1 MKQRLENLLEKNR
14 FSSEL
19 DGFYTRLIRA
29 RLDKDDPIDI
39 TFRYFK
45 PHSQPY
51 YSVLRPV
58 FLNQL
63 SGAEVFSCFSPLLV
77 RDGLLSLAYFFH
89 RYPAPPAGDEDSF
102 FIVNR
107 RFAPF
112 VPMAWKDHVAYYS
125 LTPANTARQGLAEKN
140 DVYLILTPIDERQ
153 CSLEFLRDR
162 LQRLRDTLGAR
173 LPDMRFHVVTLLTT
187 TMARDFQDVE
197 AKSQYFFKSVM
208 EIREHLGVNI
218 LSVSWDELQSRN
230 LQDSHFLDLNEHDFY
245 YSDSFVTHHLLS
257 HGARPLQLDDSPP
270 LTPELWIDASLY
282 HGYGLYIS
290 EGDTDL
296 DKKRRHV
303 ADELSRFLSTDLYR
317 NEERAFIENPKS
329 FFLGGL
335 KFCPLSFETLIHSL
349 AQELK
354 KNCARVAD
362 SKHEKF

>member
-1 MKQRLENLLEKNR
+1 MSPTSETSLKRRLETLLEKNR

-63 SGAEVFSCFSPLLV
+63 SGTETFSCFSPLLV

-89 RYPAPPAGDEDSF
+89 RYPSPPVGDDDTL
-102 FIVNR
+102 FIVNH

-112 VPMAWKDHVAYYS
+112 VPLAWKGHTTYYS
-125 LTPANTARQGLAEKN
+125 LTSTPTGQREPFAQKN

-153 CSLEFLRDR
+153 CSLDFLRG
-162 LQRLRDTLGAR
+162 RLRALREFFGAR
-173 LPDMRFHVVTLLTT
+173 IPEMRFHVVTLLTT

-197 AKSQYFFKSVM
+197 VKSQYFFKCAM
-208 EIREHLGVNI
+208 EIREHLGANI
-218 LSVSWDELQSRN
+218 AAVSWDELQGKNIQGSC
-230 LQDSHFLDLNEHDFY
+230 FLDLNEHDFY

-257 HGARPLQLDDSPP
+257 HGARPLRMDNNPRT
-270 LTPELWIDASLY
+270 TPGFWIDASLY
-282 HGYGLYIS
+282 HGYELYVP
-290 EGDTDL
+290 EAEPAL
-296 DKKRRHV
+296 EEKRRYV
-303 ADELSRFLSTDLYR
+303 AAELSRFLSTDLYR
-317 NEERAFIENPKS
+317 EEERAFIGNPKS

-335 KFCPLSFETLIHSL
+335 KFCPLSFETLVHSL
-349 AQELK
+349 AGEL
-354 KNCARVAD
+354 RI
-362 SKHEKF
+362 